1 MSVATSTSPVNA
13 DTPATTVSSSS
24 SSSVKPPP
32 LAGTLRHIALS
43 SKPSSNLSYIY
54 QHVTQNGWISFSQD
68 NPRLYKPHLLIV
80 FINGLA
86 YSMSSFTLAINRF
99 ISSLTLVASA
109 RISVLAYDRYSS
121 GLSTDPDPADHFSP
135 DPSRAH
141 DIAHVVRDL
150 RELIDEV
157 LHVHHG
163 TPSRQPSPSNAAFR
177 ASSSPGPNYRSVYPF
192 ATNPSTTNKDT
203 YTKRGTLSASPQSQP
218 PFHNEGA
225 SANDLPSLL
234 LVGHSIG
241 VPIARLFATT
251 YPSTVI
257 GLLLLDSTLTN
268 TDFTS
273 LFPDP
278 SSPDFS
284 TFTAL
289 PPGVP
294 ESALLTARASL
305 ARRFHPTVGNPQGL
319 DRRNLHTLIP
329 HPQPQPLPPGP
340 DGRPPFVTVIE
351 HGWAAFIAENERGL
365 DIDPRL
371 AERYLLPAWRRY
383 HEELRG
389 LTSPE
394 RWGGVV
400 EAVGAGHA
408 VQVERSDV
416 VGGRLKMM
424 VEKVLLE
431 AGIVRDLLG

>member
-1 MSVATSTSPVNA
+1 
-13 DTPATTVSSSS
+13 
-24 SSSVKPPP
+24 
-32 LAGTLRHIALS
+32 
-43 SKPSSNLSYIY
+43 
-54 QHVTQNGWISFSQD
+54 
-68 NPRLYKPHLLIV
+68 
-80 FINGLA
+80 
-86 YSMSSFTLAINRF
+86 MSSFTLAINRF

-109 RISVLAYDRYSS
+109 RISILAYDRYSS
-121 GLSTDPDPADHFSP
+121 GLSTDPDPADLFCP

-157 LHVHHG
+157 LLIHHG
-163 TPSRQPSPSNAAFR
+163 VPSRQPSPSTAASR
-177 ASSSPGPNYRSVYPF
+177 ASSSPGRGYRSVSPF
-192 ATNPSTTNKDT
+192 TSSSRDTPTT
-203 YTKRGTLSASPQSQP
+203 RGTLSAPPQNQP
-218 PFHNEGA
+218 LYHSRNEGDTA
-225 SANDLPSLL
+225 LPSLL

-257 GLLLLDSTLTN
+257 GLLLLDSTPTN
-268 TDFTS
+268 TDFVS

-278 SSPDFS
+278 SSPSFS
-284 TFTAL
+284 TFTSL
-289 PPGVP
+289 PPSVP

-305 ARRFHPTVGNPQGL
+305 SARFHPSIGNLQGL
-319 DRRNLHTLIP
+319 DRRNLPLLIP
-329 HPQPQPLPPGP
+329 HPPEKPIPQLPPGP
-340 DGRPPFVTVIE
+340 DGLPPFITVIE
-351 HGWAAFIAENERGL
+351 HGWAAFAAENERGL

-383 HEELRG
+383 HEELAG
-389 LTSPE
+389 LTCPE

-408 VQVERSDV
+408 VQVERSDL
-416 VGGRLKMM
+416 VGLALKQM